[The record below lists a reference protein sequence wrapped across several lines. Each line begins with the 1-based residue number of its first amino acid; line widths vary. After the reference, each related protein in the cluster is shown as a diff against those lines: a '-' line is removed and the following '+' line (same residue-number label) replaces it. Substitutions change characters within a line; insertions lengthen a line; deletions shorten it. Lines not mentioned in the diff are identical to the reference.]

1 MSNLTA
7 FENWVGNG
15 TEFNN
20 TAADVHGLGGMA
32 GTPVIMGVIAL
43 AVVAFIII
51 KQKPTFDLSMLMI
64 ITMLE
69 IVAAAYA
76 GDFEW
81 LRWSFILVGGG
92 FLGFGLIKMKK
103 GG

>member
-1 MSNLTA
+1 MSNLTT

-20 TAADVHGLGGMA
+20 TAADVHGLGGVM
-32 GTPVIMGVIAL
+32 GTPLIMGIFGMAIVFL
-43 AVVAFIII
+43 IIF
-51 KQKPTFDLSMLMI
+51 KAKPPTDVSMLI
-64 ITMLE
+64 SITMLE
-69 IVAAAYA
+69 ILA
-76 GDFEW
+76 GVYLPEYFKW
-81 LRWSFILVGGG
+81 AFIIAGGG